1 MSDAGDAPAGRKRGF
16 LTSLRT
22 LVTTLVAIACTRV
35 EILITEYE
43 HEKIRLGRILAI
55 GIAMIF
61 FVAMALIF
69 LSLLVLVLFWN
80 DHRLAALGGITII
93 YMLLAV
99 AAAWRLRCSMKQKS
113 RLFATSLGELRKDH
127 LELES

>member
-1 MSDAGDAPAGRKRGF
+1 MSDAGDAPAGRKRGL

-80 DHRLAALGGITII
+80 DHRLAALGGITVI

-127 LELES
+127 LELEF

>member
-1 MSDAGDAPAGRKRGF
+1 M
-16 LTSLRT
+16 TSLRT